1 MFNLQAGIV
10 EADAN
15 SVIERPRVYLKAAKK
30 ACRANVDNIK
40 SLFPLIYD
48 SDVPFLCM
56 DLVYEYTLLVEAFGT
71 HHIYIYRYNLN
82 CLKSQNRLN
91 SILLIILM
99 SWKLNVAGIK
109 PTKEITVVKNLE
121 YKGSL
126 IGAAWPLGCGIDVLS
141 AAQLPFH
148 SFNN

>member
-15 SVIERPRVYLKAAKK
+15 SAIKRPRVYLKAAKK

-71 HHIYIYRYNLN
+71 YHTYI
-82 CLKSQNRLN
+82 
-91 SILLIILM
+91 
-99 SWKLNVAGIK
+99 
-109 PTKEITVVKNLE
+109 
-121 YKGSL
+121 
-126 IGAAWPLGCGIDVLS
+126 
-141 AAQLPFH
+141 
-148 SFNN
+148 